1 MELLV
6 LNSDF
11 EIISVI
17 DVLDSLIWT
26 DRYSAYGDF
35 EIYTPVTTELLS
47 YLQQEY
53 YLWLNGSDHIMIIE
67 DIQIKCDTE
76 EGNYLIVTGRSLE
89 SILDRRIIWEQT
101 ILSGNFQNGI
111 ETLLNEAIISPT
123 ITDRTIEN
131 FIFEPSTDTVIT
143 DLIIEA
149 QIPRGLNLY
158 EVIQQLCI
166 EKNIG
171 FKVTLSNEDQFIF
184 KLYAGVDRSYE
195 QIFNPYVVFSPNF
208 DNLINADYTE
218 SKKTLKTVTVVAGEG
233 EETARKTTVVGS
245 GSSLTRREL
254 YTDANDLS
262 QNDGETVLTDE
273 EYLAQLIQRGTED
286 LSKNIITKSFE
297 SQIDSVIN
305 LFKYNEDFFMG
316 DVVQIVSD
324 YGIESRAR
332 VTEIIHSQSQEGI
345 EVYPTLT
352 VIDVGEVEADGVLIP
367 GTGSGSGGDTS
378 LSSEQVTDLTDGG
391 DSSLHYHSS
400 DRNRANHSGTQL
412 ASTINNFSSS
422 VLTTVLTGL
431 SLVTDT
437 AITAFDTVLSAL
449 GKLQKQISDHLSNT
463 SNPHSVTKTQVGLS
477 NVTNDAQIPLTQKGA
492 VNGVAG
498 LDSGGKVP
506 SEQLPDALSLGET
519 STSAYRGDRGKAAY
533 DHSQIITGNPHGTSK
548 LDVGLGNVTNESK
561 TTMFT
566 NAALTGNPTA
576 PTQASGNNTTRI
588 ATTAF
593 VQSALSAG
601 GQGDMLKSVYDINN
615 DGVVDK
621 AASLIFLD
629 GSVTVRGWFTVV
641 SGVLT
646 FNYEEV

>member
-1 MELLV
+1 MANMELLV

-101 ILSGNFQNGI
+101 ILSGNLQNGI
-111 ETLLNEAIISPT
+111 ETLLNDAIISPT

-131 FIFEPSTDTVIT
+131 FIFEPSTDTAIT

-158 EVIQQLCI
+158 EVIQQLCV

-171 FKVTLSNEDQFIF
+171 FKITLSNEDQFIF

-195 QIFNPYVVFSPNF
+195 QIINPYVVFSPNF

-273 EYLAQLIQRGTED
+273 EYLAQLIQRGTDE
-286 LSKNIITKSFE
+286 LSKYIVIKSFE
-297 SQIDSVIN
+297 SQIDSITN

-316 DVVQIVSD
+316 DLVQIAND

-332 VTEIIHSQSQEGI
+332 VTEIIHSQSKEGI
-345 EVYPTLT
+345 EIYPTFSI
-352 VIDVGEVEADGVLIP
+352 IDVGEIGSDGVLIP
-367 GTGSGSGGDTS
+367 GNGGRS
-378 LSSEQVTDLTDGG
+378 
-391 DSSLHYHSS
+391 
-400 DRNRANHSGTQL
+400 
-412 ASTINNFSSS
+412 F
-422 VLTTVLTGL
+422 
-431 SLVTDT
+431 
-437 AITAFDTVLSAL
+437 
-449 GKLQKQISDHLSNT
+449 
-463 SNPHSVTKTQVGLS
+463 
-477 NVTNDAQIPLTQKGA
+477 NV
-492 VNGVAG
+492 
-498 LDSGGKVP
+498 
-506 SEQLPDALSLGET
+506 
-519 STSAYRGDRGKAAY
+519 
-533 DHSQIITGNPHGTSK
+533 
-548 LDVGLGNVTNESK
+548 
-561 TTMFT
+561 
-566 NAALTGNPTA
+566 
-576 PTQASGNNTTRI
+576 
-588 ATTAF
+588 
-593 VQSALSAG
+593 
-601 GQGDMLKSVYDINN
+601 
-615 DGVVDK
+615 
-621 AASLIFLD
+621 
-629 GSVTVRGWFTVV
+629 
-641 SGVLT
+641 
-646 FNYEEV
+646 

>member
-1 MELLV
+1 MANMELLV

-67 DIQIKCDTE
+67 DIQIKCDPE

-101 ILSGNFQNGI
+101 ILSGNLQNGI
-111 ETLLNEAIISPT
+111 ETLLNDAIISPT

-131 FIFEPSTDTVIT
+131 FIFEPSTDTAIT

-158 EVIQQLCI
+158 EVIQQLCV

-171 FKVTLSNEDQFIF
+171 FKITLSNEDQFIF

-195 QIFNPYVVFSPNF
+195 QIINPYVVFSPNF

-254 YTDANDLS
+254 YSDANDLS

-286 LSKNIITKSFE
+286 LSKHIITKSFE

-305 LFKYNEDFFMG
+305 LFKYDEDFFMG

-324 YGIESRAR
+324 YGIESRGR
-332 VTEIIHSQSQEGI
+332 VTEIIHSQSQEGV
-345 EVYPTLT
+345 EVYPTLSI
-352 VIDVGEVEADGVLIP
+352 IDVGEVEVDGVLIP

-378 LSSEQVTDLTDGG
+378 LSS
-391 DSSLHYHSS
+391 
-400 DRNRANHSGTQL
+400 
-412 ASTINNFSSS
+412 
-422 VLTTVLTGL
+422 
-431 SLVTDT
+431 
-437 AITAFDTVLSAL
+437 
-449 GKLQKQISDHLSNT
+449 HLSNT
-463 SNPHSVTKTQVGLS
+463 SNPHSVTKMQVGLS

-506 SEQLPDALSLGET
+506 SAQLPDALSLGET
-519 STSAYRGDRGKAAY
+519 STSAYRGDKGKAAY

-548 LDVGLGNVTNESK
+548 SDVGLDNVTNESK
-561 TTMFT
+561 ATMFT
-566 NAALTGNPTA
+566 NAELTGNPTA

-593 VQSALSAG
+593 VTSAIVAAG
-601 GQGDMLKSVYDINN
+601 GGDMMKSVYDINN

>member
-1 MELLV
+1 MANMELLV

-11 EIISVI
+11 EIVSVI

-47 YLQQEY
+47 YLQPEY

-67 DIQIKCDTE
+67 DIQIKCDPE

-101 ILSGNFQNGI
+101 ILSGNLQNGI
-111 ETLLNEAIISPT
+111 ETLLNDAIISPT

-131 FIFEPSTDTVIT
+131 FIFEPSTDTAIT

-158 EVIQQLCI
+158 EVIQQLCV

-171 FKVTLSNEDQFIF
+171 FKITLSNEDQFIF

-195 QIFNPYVVFSPNF
+195 QIINPHVVFSPNF

-273 EYLAQLIQRGTED
+273 EYLAQLIQRGTDE
-286 LSKNIITKSFE
+286 LSKYIVIKSFE
-297 SQIDSVIN
+297 SQIDSITN

-316 DVVQIVSD
+316 DLVQIAND

-332 VTEIIHSQSQEGI
+332 VTEIIHSQSKEGI
-345 EVYPTLT
+345 EIYPTFSI
-352 VIDVGEVEADGVLIP
+352 IDVGEIGSDGVLIP
-367 GTGSGSGGDTS
+367 GNGGRS
-378 LSSEQVTDLTDGG
+378 
-391 DSSLHYHSS
+391 
-400 DRNRANHSGTQL
+400 
-412 ASTINNFSSS
+412 F
-422 VLTTVLTGL
+422 
-431 SLVTDT
+431 
-437 AITAFDTVLSAL
+437 
-449 GKLQKQISDHLSNT
+449 
-463 SNPHSVTKTQVGLS
+463 
-477 NVTNDAQIPLTQKGA
+477 NV
-492 VNGVAG
+492 
-498 LDSGGKVP
+498 
-506 SEQLPDALSLGET
+506 
-519 STSAYRGDRGKAAY
+519 
-533 DHSQIITGNPHGTSK
+533 
-548 LDVGLGNVTNESK
+548 
-561 TTMFT
+561 
-566 NAALTGNPTA
+566 
-576 PTQASGNNTTRI
+576 
-588 ATTAF
+588 
-593 VQSALSAG
+593 
-601 GQGDMLKSVYDINN
+601 
-615 DGVVDK
+615 
-621 AASLIFLD
+621 
-629 GSVTVRGWFTVV
+629 
-641 SGVLT
+641 
-646 FNYEEV
+646 

>member
-47 YLQQEY
+47 YLQQDY
-53 YLWLNGSDHIMIIE
+53 YLRLNGSDHIMIIE
-67 DIQIKCDTE
+67 DIRIKCDTE

-101 ILSGNFQNGI
+101 ILSGNLQNGI
-111 ETLLNEAIISPT
+111 ETLLNDAIISPT

-131 FIFEPSTDTVIT
+131 FIFEPSTDTAIT

-171 FKVTLSNEDQFIF
+171 FKVTLSNENQFIF

-195 QIFNPYVVFSPNF
+195 QIINPYVVFSPNF

-218 SKKTLKTVTVVAGEG
+218 SKKNLKTVTVVAGEG

-254 YTDANDLS
+254 YSDAKDLL

-286 LSKNIITKSFE
+286 LSKHIITKSFE

-352 VIDVGEVEADGVLIP
+352 VIDVGEFECDGVLIP
-367 GTGSGSGGDTS
+367 GTGGGT
-378 LSSEQVTDLTDGG
+378 GG
-391 DSSLHYHSS
+391 
-400 DRNRANHSGTQL
+400 N
-412 ASTINNFSSS
+412 
-422 VLTTVLTGL
+422 TTADVSYT
-431 SLVTDT
+431 
-437 AITAFDTVLSAL
+437 
-449 GKLQKQISDHLSNT
+449 
-463 SNPHSVTKTQVGLS
+463 
-477 NVTNDAQIPLTQKGA
+477 
-492 VNGVAG
+492 
-498 LDSGGKVP
+498 
-506 SEQLPDALSLGET
+506 
-519 STSAYRGDRGKAAY
+519 
-533 DHSQIITGNPHGTSK
+533 HSQITPQKTWQITHN
-548 LDVGLGNVTNESK
+548 LGK
-561 TTMFT
+561 Y
-566 NAALTGNPTA
+566 P
-576 PTQASGNNTTRI
+576 
-588 ATTAF
+588 
-593 VQSALSAG
+593 
-601 GQGDMLKSVYDINN
+601 SVV
-615 DGVVDK
+615 VVDSAK
-621 AASLIFLD
+621 TVVIGDISYVSTNSLII
-629 GSVTVRGWFTVV
+629 
-641 SGVLT
+641 T
-646 FNYEEV
+646 FCSAFAGEAYLN